1 MIKIGNTGIVGVY
14 KGSTPITSI
23 YKWLDLVYKTGSP
36 ILDADAYV
44 QDGLVF
50 QLDGIDKGNVEG
62 AWVDRKAGK
71 EFTLN
76 NCIVNSD
83 NIEFNGT
90 DSSAVYNQL
99 LDFGT
104 TTTLEV
110 VYIRETNGG
119 TIISSGSKVQLIVV
133 HDSTGYGNR
142 FFTGNQVTGTTLPD
156 TTTIHT
162 LSIPT
167 SGRPILDQI
176 AQPKTYKKFYSVSDT
191 NTYVG
196 GNPSY
201 LKGKLYSIRI
211 YNRNLTQA
219 EMIKNQM
226 IDIQR
231 FNIPGYE
238 TVNLTIE
245 GNDGTPMTGAR
256 FAFLGNQYVYDGTPV
271 TLKVPKGT
279 YYQIDF
285 SCVPDYAACEF
296 LGTYVAEEN
305 NVRNLKAIY
314 TYDGW
319 GDYFVSNINLSG
331 STAEVRDGV
340 TYYKLAPTSNLTLD
354 GNIKIYHYPND
365 ENFTVQFGLKGSRYP
380 ATLAETVPHI
390 YTGSTSSG
398 IYNIRDKAGAK
409 SQTFY
414 NIVHLNSYFYL
425 NGVTYTGTAKR
436 FGSLNSN
443 LPTQLQNNSNYKNS
457 ISPIEVAAG
466 RYELCFANPNYSSP
480 AHIDTLIIGPHDSSG
495 NISSCFQISVPYQL
509 YVKRI
514 PNLLQMYP
522 FTSFDLGNV
531 TFESKEGLI
540 ESLLTNSLDRSAF
553 DPCTVQLNSGNKASL
568 TADEIAQIT
577 SKGYTIA

>member
-1 MIKIGNTGIVGVY
+1 MIIADKIFKGNTEILKIFKGINLEWEKVI
-14 KGSTPITSI
+14 PIPS
-23 YKWLDLVYKTGSP
+23 
-36 ILDADAYV
+36 ADAYV

-62 AWVDRKAGK
+62 AWVDRKAGRQ
-71 EFTLN
+71 FTLN

-90 DSSAVYNQL
+90 DSEAVYNQL
-99 LDFGT
+99 LDLGT

-110 VYIRETNGG
+110 VFIKEKTSA
-119 TIISSGSKVQLIVV
+119 TIISSGDKVQLIAL
-133 HDSTGYGNR
+133 HTIDGYNYR
-142 FFTGNQVTGTTLPD
+142 FFSGNQIIGQPFPD
-156 TTTIHT
+156 PTAIHT

-176 AQPKTYKKFYSVSDT
+176 AQPKTYRDFDSESESDT
-191 NTYVG
+191 THTYVG
-196 GNPSY
+196 GGPSY
-201 LKGKLYSIRI
+201 LKGKIYSIRI

-219 EMIKNQM
+219 EMLKNQM
-226 IDIQR
+226 IDIER

-256 FAFLGNQYVYDGTPV
+256 FAFLGNQYVYDGNPV

-279 YYQIDF
+279 HYQIDF

-319 GDYFVSNINLSG
+319 GDNFVSNANLNG
-331 STAEVRDGV
+331 SIAEVKDGV
-340 TYYKLAPTSNLTLD
+340 TYYKLANSSSVTFI
-354 GNIKIYHYPND
+354 GGGIKVYHYPNN
-365 ENFTVQFGLKGSRYP
+365 ENFYIQFGNNYNKVSSV
-380 ATLAETVPHI
+380 ETVPHI
-390 YTGSTSSG
+390 YTGSEESG
-398 IYNIRDKAGAK
+398 IYGGYSAK

-414 NIVHLNSYFYL
+414 NIVHLNSTFYI
-425 NGVTYTGTAKR
+425 NGVTYTGTARR

-443 LPTQLQNNSNYKNS
+443 GVTKQENHTSYKNY

-466 RYELCFANPNYSSP
+466 RGYLNFSHYYYSRVTN
-480 AHIDTLIIGPHDSSG
+480 IDTLIIGPYDGDNLGSIFSI
-495 NISSCFQISVPYQL
+495 NVEMKFNVN
-509 YVKRI
+509 RI
-514 PNLLQMYP
+514 PNLLQNYP
-522 FTSFDLGNV
+522 FGHFDLSQV
-531 TFESKEGLI
+531 TFTSKEGLI
-540 ESLLTNSLDRSAF
+540 ETLITNSLDRASY
-553 DPCTVQLNSGNKASL
+553 DTVSITLNSDTKELL
-568 TADEIAQIT
+568 TSDEIAQIT

>member
-1 MIKIGNTGIVGVY
+1 MIIADKVFKGNTEILKIF
-14 KGSTPITSI
+14 KGMNLEWEKVIPIPS
-23 YKWLDLVYKTGSP
+23 
-36 ILDADAYV
+36 ADAYV

-62 AWVDRKAGK
+62 AWVDRKAGRQ
-71 EFTLN
+71 FTLN

-83 NIEFNGT
+83 NIQFNGKN
-90 DSSAVYNQL
+90 SEAVYNQL

-110 VYIRETNGG
+110 VFTREKVFG
-119 TIISSGSKVQLIVV
+119 TIISSGDKIQLIALYLT
-133 HDSTGYGNR
+133 SGYQHE
-142 FFTGNQVTGTTLPD
+142 FFSGNQVTGMVFPD

-176 AQPKTYKKFYSVSDT
+176 AQPKTSKDFYSVSDT

-196 GNPSY
+196 GGPSY
-201 LKGKLYSIRI
+201 SKGKIYSIRI
-211 YNRNLTQA
+211 YNRNLTSA
-219 EMIKNQM
+219 EMMKNQM
-226 IDIQR
+226 IDIER

-256 FAFLGNQYVYDGTPV
+256 FAFLGNQYVYDGKPV

-279 YYQIDF
+279 HYQIDF

-319 GDYFVSNINLSG
+319 GDYFVSNVNVDDSI
-331 STAEVRDGV
+331 AEVRDGV
-340 TYYKLAPTSNLTLD
+340 TYYKLANYSSAFCS
-354 GNIKIYHYPND
+354 GNIKVYHYPNN
-365 ENFTVQFGLKGSRYP
+365 ENFYAMFGNQYNKASSV
-380 ATLAETVPHI
+380 ETVPHI
-390 YTGSTSSG
+390 YTGSSNSG
-398 IYNIRDKAGAK
+398 IYGYSDGVN

-414 NIVHLNSYFYL
+414 NIVHLNSKFYI
-425 NGVTYTGTAKR
+425 NGIKYTGTARR

-443 LPTQLQNNSNYKNS
+443 ASTKLEVNSGYANY

-466 RYELCFANPNYSSP
+466 RDYLNFSNYRYSQVSD
-480 AHIDTLIIGPHDSSG
+480 IDTLIIGPND
-495 NISSCFQISVPYQL
+495 NTDISSAFDIHVEMKFN
-509 YVKRI
+509 VNRI
-514 PNLLQMYP
+514 PNLLQIYS
-522 FTSFDLGNV
+522 FRHFDLSLV
-531 TFESKEGLI
+531 TFKSKEGLI
-540 ESLLTNSLDRSAF
+540 ETLITNSLDRSAL
-553 DPCTVQLNSGNKASL
+553 DSVSITLNSDTKALL
-568 TADEIAQIT
+568 TSDEIAQIT

>member
-1 MIKIGNTGIVGVY
+1 M
-14 KGSTPITSI
+14 P
-23 YKWLDLVYKTGSP
+23 
-36 ILDADAYV
+36 
-44 QDGLVF
+44 F
-50 QLDGIDKGNVEG
+50 
-62 AWVDRKAGK
+62 
-71 EFTLN
+71 
-76 NCIVNSD
+76 
-83 NIEFNGT
+83 
-90 DSSAVYNQL
+90 
-99 LDFGT
+99 
-104 TTTLEV
+104 
-110 VYIRETNGG
+110 
-119 TIISSGSKVQLIVV
+119 
-133 HDSTGYGNR
+133 
-142 FFTGNQVTGTTLPD
+142 PD

-162 LSIPT
+162 LSVPT
-167 SGRPILDQI
+167 KGRPILNQI
-176 AQPKTYKKFYSVSDT
+176 AQPETYKHYYSTSDT
-191 NTYVG
+191 KTYVG
-196 GNPSY
+196 GY
-201 LKGKLYSIRI
+201 LKGKIYSIRI

-319 GDYFVSNINLSG
+319 GDCFVSNKDISG

-340 TYYKLAPTSNLTLD
+340 IYYKLANVNSVHLPVDSY
-354 GNIKIYHYPND
+354 IKIYHYPNN
-365 ENFTVQFGLKGSRYP
+365 ENFHLYGARIHSF
-380 ATLAETVPHI
+380 ETVPHI
-390 YTGSTSSG
+390 YTGNYYFD
-398 IYNIRDKAGAK
+398 IYNNTSNVD

-414 NIVHLNSYFYL
+414 NIVHLNGDFYI
-425 NGVTYTGTAKR
+425 NGVRYKGTAKR

-443 LPTQLQNNSNYKNS
+443 GATYQQESISYENK

-466 RYELCFANPNYSSP
+466 RYKWCYSAGQSSP
-480 AHIDTLIIGPHDSSG
+480 VHIDTLIIGPHDNDDG
-495 NISSCFQISVPYQL
+495 DIRNCFSIEVPYQF

-514 PNLLQMYP
+514 PNLLQIYA
-522 FTSFDLGNV
+522 FYSFDLSNV
-531 TFESKEGLI
+531 KFESKEGLI

-553 DPCTVQLNSGNKASL
+553 DPCSITLNSNTKALL

>member
-1 MIKIGNTGIVGVY
+1 MINADKVFKGNTEILKIFKGINLEWEKVI
-14 KGSTPITSI
+14 PIPS
-23 YKWLDLVYKTGSP
+23 
-36 ILDADAYV
+36 ADAYV
-44 QDGLVF
+44 QKGLVF

-62 AWVDRKAGK
+62 AWVDRKAGRQ
-71 EFTLN
+71 FTLN

-83 NIEFNGT
+83 NIQFNGT
-90 DSSAVYNQL
+90 DSKAVYNQL

-104 TTTLEV
+104 TTTVEV
-110 VYIRETNGG
+110 VFTRGKVFG
-119 TIISSGSKVQLIVV
+119 TIISSGDKVQLIALQEN
-133 HDSTGYGNR
+133 DGYKYR
-142 FFTGNQVTGTTLPD
+142 YFSGNQVTGIPFPD

-167 SGRPILDQI
+167 SGRPVLDQI
-176 AQPKTYKKFYSVSDT
+176 AQPKTFKDFYTVSDT

-196 GNPSY
+196 GGPSY
-201 LKGKLYSIRI
+201 SKGKIYSIRI
-211 YNRNLTQA
+211 YNRNLTSA
-219 EMIKNQM
+219 EMMKNQM
-226 IDIQR
+226 IDIER

-256 FAFLGNQYVYDGTPV
+256 FAFLGNQYVYDGKPV

-319 GDYFVSNINLSG
+319 GDYFVSNVNFDG
-331 STAEVRDGV
+331 SIAEVRDGV
-340 TYYKLAPTSNLTLD
+340 TYYKKANSSSLMCYGD
-354 GNIKIYHYPND
+354 VKVYHYPNN
-365 ENFTVQFGLKGSRYP
+365 ENFDIQFGNTQHAANSV
-380 ATLAETVPHI
+380 ETVPHI
-390 YTGSTSSG
+390 YTGSYESG
-398 IYNIRDKAGAK
+398 IYNNSNSAK

-414 NIVHLNSYFYL
+414 NIVYLNSIFYI
-425 NGVTYTGTAKR
+425 NGVTYTGTARR

-443 LPTQLQNNSNYKNS
+443 APTKLEANRGYKNY

-466 RYELCFANPNYSSP
+466 RGDLNFSHDYYSRVSD
-480 AHIDTLIIGPHDSSG
+480 IDTLIIGPRDRDY
-495 NISSCFQISVPYQL
+495 NIGSVFAIR
-509 YVKRI
+509 VEKKFNVNRI
-514 PNLLQMYP
+514 PNLLQIYS
-522 FTSFDLGNV
+522 FKHFDLSDV
-531 TFESKEGLI
+531 TFTSKEGLI
-540 ESLLTNSLDRSAF
+540 ETLITNSLDRSAL
-553 DPCTVQLNSGNKASL
+553 DSVPITLNSSTKELL
-568 TADEIAQIT
+568 TSDEIAQIT

>member
-1 MIKIGNTGIVGVY
+1 MIIADKIFKGNTEILKIF
-14 KGSTPITSI
+14 KGLNLEWEKVAPIP
-23 YKWLDLVYKTGSP
+23 G
-36 ILDADAYV
+36 ADAYV

-71 EFTLN
+71 QFTLN

-90 DSSAVYNQL
+90 DSQAVYNQL

-110 VYIRETNGG
+110 VFIKEKNGG
-119 TIISSGSKVQLIVV
+119 DIICSGTNVQLLTLHYTNKI
-133 HDSTGYGNR
+133 R
-142 FFTGNQVTGTTLPD
+142 FFSGNQVVGMPLPD
-156 TTTIHT
+156 PTTIHT
-162 LSIPT
+162 LSVPT

-176 AQPKTYKKFYSVSDT
+176 AQPKTYKNNYSVSDT
-191 NTYVG
+191 ETYIG
-196 GNPSY
+196 GFH
-201 LKGKLYSIRI
+201 LKGKIYSIRI

-245 GNDGTPMTGAR
+245 GNDGKPMTGAR

-319 GDYFVSNINLSG
+319 GDYFVSNQNLSG

-340 TYYKLAPTSNLTLD
+340 TYYKLANVSNVNLPESY
-354 GNIKIYHYPND
+354 IRIYHYPNN
-365 ENFTVQFGLKGSRYP
+365 ENFYLSAGIINL
-380 ATLAETVPHI
+380 LETVPHI
-390 YTGSTSSG
+390 YTGNNFFQ
-398 IYNIRDKAGAK
+398 IYKNTGAVD

-414 NIVHLNSYFYL
+414 NIVHLNSNIYI
-425 NGVTYTGTAKR
+425 NGVKCKGTAKR

-443 LPTQLQNNSNYKNS
+443 ADTYQQYDSVENQ

-466 RYELCFANPNYSSP
+466 RYKWRPTASYGSP
-480 AHIDTLIIGPHDSSG
+480 AHIDTLIIGPHDDSDKIY
-495 NISSCFQISVPYQL
+495 NCFSIDVPQLL

-514 PNLLQMYP
+514 PNLLQIYA
-522 FTSFDLGNV
+522 FYSFDLSNV
-531 TFESKEGLI
+531 IFESKEGLI

-553 DPCTVQLNSGNKASL
+553 DPCNITLNSNTKALL

-577 SKGYTIA
+577 SKGYTIS

>member
-1 MIKIGNTGIVGVY
+1 MIIADKIFKGNTEILKIFKGINLEWEKVI
-14 KGSTPITSI
+14 PIPS
-23 YKWLDLVYKTGSP
+23 
-36 ILDADAYV
+36 ADAYV

-62 AWVDRKAGK
+62 AWVDRKAGRQ
-71 EFTLN
+71 FTLN

-83 NIEFNGT
+83 NIQFNGT
-90 DSSAVYNQL
+90 DSKAVYNQL

-104 TTTLEV
+104 TTTVEV
-110 VYIRETNGG
+110 VFTREKVFG
-119 TIISSGSKVQLIVV
+119 TIISSGNKIELMALQET
-133 HDSTGYGNR
+133 TGYKYR
-142 FFTGNQVTGTTLPD
+142 YFSGNQVTGIPFPD
-156 TTTIHT
+156 PTTIHT

-167 SGRPILDQI
+167 SGRPVLDQI
-176 AQPKTYKKFYSVSDT
+176 AQAKTFKDFYSESGT
-191 NTYVG
+191 TTYVG
-196 GNPSY
+196 GGPSY
-201 LKGKLYSIRI
+201 SKGKIYSIRI

-219 EMIKNQM
+219 EMLKNQM
-226 IDIQR
+226 IDIER

-319 GDYFVSNINLSG
+319 GDYFVSNVNISG
-331 STAEVRDGV
+331 SIAEVRDGV
-340 TYYKLAPTSNLTLD
+340 TYYKLDNSSSVMCS
-354 GNIKIYHYPND
+354 GNVKVYHYPNN
-365 ENFTVQFGLKGSRYP
+365 ENFDIQFGNSQQ
-380 ATLAETVPHI
+380 AANSVETVPHI
-390 YTGSTSSG
+390 YTGSFKSG
-398 IYNIRDKAGAK
+398 IYNNSNSAN

-414 NIVHLNSYFYL
+414 NIVYLNSIFYI
-425 NGVTYTGTAKR
+425 NGVTYTGTARR

-443 LPTQLQNNSNYKNS
+443 ASTKLQENRGYKNY

-466 RYELCFANPNYSSP
+466 RGYFSFSSDYYSQVSN
-480 AHIDTLIIGPHDSSG
+480 IDTLIIGLRDDDS
-495 NISSCFQISVPYQL
+495 NIGSVFNIGVDYKFN
-509 YVKRI
+509 VNRI
-514 PNLLQMYP
+514 PNLLQIYS
-522 FTSFDLGNV
+522 FKHFDLSKV
-531 TFESKEGLI
+531 TFKSKAGLI
-540 ESLLTNSLDRSAF
+540 ETLITNSLDRSAL
-553 DPCTVQLNSGNKASL
+553 DTCRIELNSDTKELL
-568 TADEIAQIT
+568 TSDEIAQIT

>member
-1 MIKIGNTGIVGVY
+1 MIVADKVFKGNTEILKIF
-14 KGSTPITSI
+14 KGMNLEWEKVIPIPS
-23 YKWLDLVYKTGSP
+23 
-36 ILDADAYV
+36 ADAYV

-62 AWVDRKAGK
+62 AWVDRKAGRQ
-71 EFTLN
+71 FTLN

-90 DSSAVYNQL
+90 DSKAVYNQL

-110 VYIRETNGG
+110 VFTREKVFG
-119 TIISSGSKVQLIVV
+119 TIISSGDKIELIALRET
-133 HDSTGYGNR
+133 TGYEQR
-142 FFTGNQVTGTTLPD
+142 FFSGNQVTGIPFPD
-156 TTTIHT
+156 PTTIHT

-176 AQPKTYKKFYSVSDT
+176 AQPKTFKDFFSKSDT

-196 GNPSY
+196 GGPSY
-201 LKGKLYSIRI
+201 SKGKIYSIRI

-219 EMIKNQM
+219 EMLKNQM
-226 IDIQR
+226 IDIER

-256 FAFLGNQYVYDGTPV
+256 FAFLGNQYVYDGNPV

-279 YYQIDF
+279 HYQIDF

-319 GDYFVSNINLSG
+319 GDYFVSNVNVDDSI
-331 STAEVRDGV
+331 AEVRDGV
-340 TYYKLAPTSNLTLD
+340 TYYKLANYSSVFCSGT
-354 GNIKIYHYPND
+354 IKVYHYPNN
-365 ENFTVQFGLKGSRYP
+365 EKFNIQFGNKYHA
-380 ATLAETVPHI
+380 ATSVETVPHI
-390 YTGSTSSG
+390 YTGSEESG
-398 IYNIRDKAGAK
+398 IYYNSGSAY

-414 NIVHLNSYFYL
+414 NIVHLNSIFYI
-425 NGVTYTGTAKR
+425 NGVTYTGTARR

-443 LPTQLQNNSNYKNS
+443 ASTKLENGKTSENY

-466 RYELCFANPNYSSP
+466 RGYLNFSYPYYSQVSN
-480 AHIDTLIIGPHDSSG
+480 IDTLIIGPSDDDNLG
-495 NISSCFQISVPYQL
+495 EVFGIDVEEKFKVN
-509 YVKRI
+509 RI
-514 PNLLQMYP
+514 PNLLQIYS
-522 FTSFDLGNV
+522 FNHFDLSLV
-531 TFESKEGLI
+531 TFTSKEGLI
-540 ESLLTNSLDRSAF
+540 ETLITNSLDRSAF
-553 DPCTVQLNSGNKASL
+553 DPVYVKLNTDTKKLL
-568 TADEIAQIT
+568 TSDEIAQIT

>member
-1 MIKIGNTGIVGVY
+1 MITADKVFKGNTEILKIFKGINLEWEKAV
-14 KGSTPITSI
+14 PIPS
-23 YKWLDLVYKTGSP
+23 
-36 ILDADAYV
+36 ADAYV

-62 AWVDRKAGK
+62 AWVDRKAGRQ
-71 EFTLN
+71 FTLN
-76 NCIVNSD
+76 NCIVNSN

-104 TTTLEV
+104 KTTVEV
-110 VYIRETNGG
+110 VFIKETNTA
-119 TIISSGSKVQLIVV
+119 TIISSGDKVQLIALVAT
-133 HDSTGYGNR
+133 SGYR
-142 FFTGNQVTGTTLPD
+142 HRYFTGNYITGQPFPD

-167 SGRPILDQI
+167 SGRRPILDQI
-176 AQPKTYKKFYSVSDT
+176 AQPKTYKKIYSVSDTT

-201 LKGKLYSIRI
+201 LKGKIYSIRI

-226 IDIQR
+226 IDIER

-256 FAFLGNQYVYDGTPV
+256 FAFLGNQYVYDGNPV

-279 YYQIDF
+279 HYQIDF

-319 GDYFVSNINLSG
+319 GDYFVSNVNLSG

-340 TYYKLAPTSNLTLD
+340 TYYKVADSSNVSFGT
-354 GNIKIYHYPND
+354 GNIKIYHYPNN
-365 ENFTVQFGLKGSRYP
+365 ENFYAQFGNKYNSVSSV
-380 ATLAETVPHI
+380 ETVPHI
-390 YTGSTSSG
+390 YTGNTGSG
-398 IYNIRDKAGAK
+398 IWNNYSAN

-414 NIVHLNSYFYL
+414 NIVHLNSRFYI
-425 NGVTYTGTAKR
+425 NGVKYTGTARR

-443 LPTQLQNNSNYKNS
+443 GITKLENNMSYENY

-466 RYELCFANPNYSSP
+466 RGEMNFSHPYYSQISN
-480 AHIDTLIIGPHDSSG
+480 IDTLIIGPSDGTSDSSVFS
-495 NISSCFQISVPYQL
+495 ID
-509 YVKRI
+509 VKERFNVNRI
-514 PNLLQMYP
+514 PNLLQNYP
-522 FTSFDLGNV
+522 FMYFDLSDV
-531 TFESKEGLI
+531 TFKSKEGLI
-540 ESLLTNSLDRSAF
+540 EALITNSLDRSAF
-553 DPCTVQLNSGNKASL
+553 DPVSIKLNSDTKALL

-577 SKGYTIA
+577 AKGYTLS

>member
-1 MIKIGNTGIVGVY
+1 MIIADRIFKGNTEILKIF
-14 KGSTPITSI
+14 KGMNLEWEKVIPIPS
-23 YKWLDLVYKTGSP
+23 
-36 ILDADAYV
+36 ADAYV

-62 AWVDRKAGK
+62 AWVDRKAGRQ
-71 EFTLN
+71 FTLN

-83 NIEFNGT
+83 NIQFNGT
-90 DSSAVYNQL
+90 DSEAVYNQL

-110 VYIRETNGG
+110 VFTREKVFG
-119 TIISSGSKVQLIVV
+119 TIISSGDKIQLIALYLT
-133 HDSTGYGNR
+133 SGYQHE
-142 FFTGNQVTGTTLPD
+142 FFSGNQVTGMVFPD

-176 AQPKTYKKFYSVSDT
+176 AQPKTYKDFYSVSDT

-196 GNPSY
+196 GGPSNS
-201 LKGKLYSIRI
+201 KGKIYSIRI
-211 YNRNLTQA
+211 YNRNLTSA
-219 EMIKNQM
+219 EMLKNQM
-226 IDIQR
+226 IDIER

-256 FAFLGNQYVYDGTPV
+256 FAFLGNQYVYDGNPV

-279 YYQIDF
+279 HYQIDF

-319 GDYFVSNINLSG
+319 GDYFVSNVNVDG
-331 STAEVRDGV
+331 SIAEVRDGV
-340 TYYKLAPTSNLTLD
+340 TYYKLANYRSVGLS
-354 GNIKIYHYPND
+354 GNIKVYHYPND
-365 ENFTVQFGLKGSRYP
+365 ENFYAKFGQGYQY
-380 ATLAETVPHI
+380 ATSVETVPHI
-390 YTGSTSSG
+390 YTGNAEYGIQSSG
-398 IYNIRDKAGAK
+398 SAN

-414 NIVHLNSYFYL
+414 NIVNLNSTFYI
-425 NGVTYTGTAKR
+425 NGVTYTGTARR

-443 LPTQLQNNSNYKNS
+443 ASTKIENHSNRENY

-466 RYELCFANPNYSSP
+466 RGYLNFSNYRYSQVSN
-480 AHIDTLIIGPHDSSG
+480 IDTLIIGPND
-495 NISSCFQISVPYQL
+495 NTDISKAFDINVEMKFN
-509 YVKRI
+509 VNRI
-514 PNLLQMYP
+514 PNLLQIYS
-522 FTSFDLGNV
+522 FRHFDLSDVN
-531 TFESKEGLI
+531 FKSKEGLI
-540 ESLLTNSLDRSAF
+540 ETLITNSLDRSAL
-553 DPCTVQLNSGNKASL
+553 DSVSIKLNSETKALL
-568 TADEIAQIT
+568 TSDEIAQIT

>member
-1 MIKIGNTGIVGVY
+1 MITADKVFKGNTEILKIF
-14 KGSTPITSI
+14 KGMNLEWEKVIPIPS
-23 YKWLDLVYKTGSP
+23 
-36 ILDADAYV
+36 ADAYV

-62 AWVDRKAGK
+62 AWVDRKAGRQ
-71 EFTLN
+71 FTLN

-83 NIEFNGT
+83 NIQFNGT
-90 DSSAVYNQL
+90 DSVAVYNQL

-110 VYIRETNGG
+110 VFTREKVFG
-119 TIISSGSKVQLIVV
+119 TIISSGDKIQLIALYLT
-133 HDSTGYGNR
+133 SGYQHE
-142 FFTGNQVTGTTLPD
+142 FFSGNQVTGMVFPD

-176 AQPKTYKKFYSVSDT
+176 AQPKTSKDFYSVSDT

-196 GNPSY
+196 GGPSY
-201 LKGKLYSIRI
+201 SKGKIYSIRI
-211 YNRNLTQA
+211 YNRNLTSA
-219 EMIKNQM
+219 EMLKNQM
-226 IDIQR
+226 IDIER

-256 FAFLGNQYVYDGTPV
+256 FAFLGNQYVYDGNPV
-271 TLKVPKGT
+271 KLKVPKGT
-279 YYQIDF
+279 HYQIDF

-319 GDYFVSNINLSG
+319 GDYFVSNVNVDG
-331 STAEVRDGV
+331 SIAEVRDGV
-340 TYYKLAPTSNLTLD
+340 TYYKLANYSSAFCS
-354 GNIKIYHYPND
+354 GNIKVYHYPNN
-365 ENFTVQFGLKGSRYP
+365 EKFYANFGNQYNKASSV
-380 ATLAETVPHI
+380 ETVPHI
-390 YTGSTSSG
+390 YTGNAESG
-398 IYNIRDKAGAK
+398 IYGYSDGVN

-414 NIVHLNSYFYL
+414 NIVHLNSRFYI
-425 NGVTYTGTAKR
+425 NGIKYTGTARR

-443 LPTQLQNNSNYKNS
+443 ASTKLEVNSGYANY
-457 ISPIEVAAG
+457 ISPIEVAVG
-466 RYELCFANPNYSSP
+466 RGYLNFSDYRHSQVSN
-480 AHIDTLIIGPHDSSG
+480 IDTLIIGPND
-495 NISSCFQISVPYQL
+495 NTDISMAFDIHVENKFN
-509 YVKRI
+509 VNRI
-514 PNLLQMYP
+514 PNLLQIYS
-522 FTSFDLGNV
+522 FRHFDLSLV
-531 TFESKEGLI
+531 TFKSKEGLI
-540 ESLLTNSLDRSAF
+540 ETLITNSLDRSAL
-553 DPCTVQLNSGNKASL
+553 DSVSIKLNSDTKALL
-568 TADEIAQIT
+568 TSDEIAQIT

>member
-1 MIKIGNTGIVGVY
+1 MIIADKIFKGNTEILKIF
-14 KGSTPITSI
+14 KGMNLEWEKVIPIPS
-23 YKWLDLVYKTGSP
+23 
-36 ILDADAYV
+36 ADAYV

-62 AWVDRKAGK
+62 AWVDRKAGRQ
-71 EFTLN
+71 FTLN

-83 NIEFNGT
+83 NIQFNGT
-90 DSSAVYNQL
+90 DSEAVYNQL

-110 VYIRETNGG
+110 VYTREKVFG
-119 TIISSGSKVQLIVV
+119 TIISSGTKVELIALRENA
-133 HDSTGYGNR
+133 GYKFR
-142 FFTGNQVTGTTLPD
+142 YFSGNQVTGQTLPD
-156 TTTIHT
+156 PTAIHT

-176 AQPKTYKKFYSVSDT
+176 AQAKTYKDFFTESDTDT

-196 GNPSY
+196 GGPSNS
-201 LKGKLYSIRI
+201 KGKIYSIRI

-219 EMIKNQM
+219 EMLKNQM
-226 IDIQR
+226 IDIER

-256 FAFLGNQYVYDGTPV
+256 FAFLGNQYVYDGNPV

-279 YYQIDF
+279 HYQIDF

-319 GDYFVSNINLSG
+319 GDNFVSNVNVDG
-331 STAEVRDGV
+331 SIAEVRDGV
-340 TYYKLAPTSNLTLD
+340 TYYKLANYSGVFCSGT
-354 GNIKIYHYPND
+354 IKVYHYPNN
-365 ENFTVQFGLKGSRYP
+365 EKFHIQFGNQYNA
-380 ATLAETVPHI
+380 ATSVETVPHI
-390 YTGSTSSG
+390 YTGSEESG
-398 IYNIRDKAGAK
+398 IYYNSGSAN
-409 SQTFY
+409 SQTIY
-414 NIVHLNSYFYL
+414 NIVHLNSIFYI
-425 NGVTYTGTAKR
+425 NGVKYTGTARR

-443 LPTQLQNNSNYKNS
+443 ASTKLAANSGYKNY

-466 RYELCFANPNYSSP
+466 RGYIQFSDSNYSQVSN
-480 AHIDTLIIGPHDSSG
+480 IDTLII
-495 NISSCFQISVPYQL
+495 
-509 YVKRI
+509 
-514 PNLLQMYP
+514 
-522 FTSFDLGNV
+522 
-531 TFESKEGLI
+531 
-540 ESLLTNSLDRSAF
+540 
-553 DPCTVQLNSGNKASL
+553 
-568 TADEIAQIT
+568 
-577 SKGYTIA
+577 

>member
-1 MIKIGNTGIVGVY
+1 MITADRIFKGNTEILKIFKGINLEWE
-14 KGSTPITSI
+14 KAIPIPS
-23 YKWLDLVYKTGSP
+23 
-36 ILDADAYV
+36 ADAYV

-71 EFTLN
+71 QFTLN

-83 NIEFNGT
+83 NIQFNGT
-90 DSSAVYNQL
+90 DSKAVYNQL
-99 LDFGT
+99 LDFGKT
-104 TTTLEV
+104 TTVEV
-110 VYIRETNGG
+110 VFTREKVFG
-119 TIISSGSKVQLIVV
+119 TIISSGTKVELMALQLN
-133 HDSTGYGNR
+133 SGYKYR
-142 FFTGNQVTGTTLPD
+142 YFSGNQVTGMVFPD

-176 AQPKTYKKFYSVSDT
+176 AQPKTSKDFYSESDTDT

-196 GNPSY
+196 GGPSY
-201 LKGKLYSIRI
+201 SKGKIYSIRI

-219 EMIKNQM
+219 EMLKNQM
-226 IDIQR
+226 IDIER

-256 FAFLGNQYVYDGTPV
+256 FAFLGNQYVYDGNPV

-279 YYQIDF
+279 HYQIDF
-285 SCVPDYAACEF
+285 ACVPDYAACEF

-319 GDYFVSNINLSG
+319 GDYFVSNVNFNG
-331 STAEVRDGV
+331 SIKEVRDGV
-340 TYYKLAPTSNLTLD
+340 TYYKLANSSSVMCY
-354 GNIKIYHYPND
+354 GNPKVYHYPNN
-365 ENFTVQFGLKGSRYP
+365 ENFDIQFGDSQDA
-380 ATLAETVPHI
+380 ATSVETVPHI
-390 YTGSTSSG
+390 YTGSYESG
-398 IYNIRDKAGAK
+398 IYNNSNSAK

-414 NIVHLNSYFYL
+414 NIVYLNSVFYI
-425 NGVTYTGTAKR
+425 NGVTYTGTARR

-443 LPTQLQNNSNYKNS
+443 ASTGLEENRSYKNC
-457 ISPIEVAAG
+457 ISHIEVAAG
-466 RYELCFANPNYSSP
+466 RKYLNFSNDYDYDSKIAN
-480 AHIDTLIIGPHDSSG
+480 IDTLIIGPQDNG
-495 NISSCFQISVPYQL
+495 NISTVFDIRVGHKFN
-509 YVKRI
+509 VNRI
-514 PNLLQMYP
+514 PNLLQIYP
-522 FTSFDLGNV
+522 FLHFDLSKV
-531 TFESKEGLI
+531 TFTSKEGLI
-540 ESLLTNSLDRSAF
+540 ETLITNSLDRSAL
-553 DPCTVQLNSGNKASL
+553 DSVSIELNSSTKELL
-568 TADEIAQIT
+568 TSDEIAQIT

>member
-1 MIKIGNTGIVGVY
+1 MIIADKIFKGNTEILKIF
-14 KGSTPITSI
+14 KGMNLEWEKVIPIPS
-23 YKWLDLVYKTGSP
+23 
-36 ILDADAYV
+36 ADAYV

-62 AWVDRKAGK
+62 AWVDRKAGRQ
-71 EFTLN
+71 FTLN

-90 DSSAVYNQL
+90 DSEAVYNQL

-110 VYIRETNGG
+110 VYTREKVFG
-119 TIISSGSKVQLIVV
+119 TIISSGTKVELIALRLT
-133 HDSTGYGNR
+133 SGYKYR
-142 FFTGNQVTGTTLPD
+142 FFSGNQVTGQTFPD
-156 TTTIHT
+156 PTAIHT

-176 AQPKTYKKFYSVSDT
+176 AQAKTYKDIFTESDTDT

-196 GNPSY
+196 GGPSY
-201 LKGKLYSIRI
+201 LKGKIYSIRI

-219 EMIKNQM
+219 EMLKNQM
-226 IDIQR
+226 IDIER

-256 FAFLGNQYVYDGTPV
+256 FAFLGNQYVYDGNPV

-279 YYQIDF
+279 HYQIDF

-319 GDYFVSNINLSG
+319 GDYFVSNVNVDG
-331 STAEVRDGV
+331 SIAEVRDGV
-340 TYYKLAPTSNLTLD
+340 TYYKLANYSSVFCS
-354 GNIKIYHYPND
+354 GNIKVYHYPNN
-365 ENFTVQFGLKGSRYP
+365 EKFHIQFGNQYNA
-380 ATLAETVPHI
+380 ATSVETVPHI
-390 YTGSTSSG
+390 YTGSEESG
-398 IYNIRDKAGAK
+398 IYSNSGGAD

-414 NIVHLNSYFYL
+414 NIVHLNSIFYI
-425 NGVTYTGTAKR
+425 NGVTYTGTARR

-443 LPTQLQNNSNYKNS
+443 ASTKLENGMTYKNY

-466 RYELCFANPNYSSP
+466 RGYFQFSDSNYSRVSN
-480 AHIDTLIIGPHDSSG
+480 IDTLIIGPNDND
-495 NISSCFQISVPYQL
+495 NISSVFDINVEKEFN
-509 YVKRI
+509 VNRI
-514 PNLLQMYP
+514 PNLLQNYP
-522 FTSFDLGNV
+522 FGHFDLSKV
-531 TFESKEGLI
+531 TFTSKEGLI
-540 ESLLTNSLDRSAF
+540 ETLITNSLDRSAY
-553 DPCTVQLNSGNKASL
+553 DSVSITLNSDTKALL
-568 TADEIAQIT
+568 TSDEIAQIT

>member
-1 MIKIGNTGIVGVY
+1 MIIANKIFKGNTEILKIF
-14 KGSTPITSI
+14 KGMNLEWEKVIPIPS
-23 YKWLDLVYKTGSP
+23 
-36 ILDADAYV
+36 ADAYV

-71 EFTLN
+71 QFTLN

-83 NIEFNGT
+83 NIQFNGT
-90 DSSAVYNQL
+90 DSKAVYNQL

-104 TTTLEV
+104 TTTVEV
-110 VYIRETNGG
+110 VFTREKVFG
-119 TIISSGSKVQLIVV
+119 TIISSGTKVELIALQLT
-133 HDSTGYGNR
+133 SGYKYR
-142 FFTGNQVTGTTLPD
+142 YFSGNQKTGMVFPD
-156 TTTIHT
+156 PTTIHT

-167 SGRPILDQI
+167 SGRPVLDQI
-176 AQPKTYKKFYSVSDT
+176 AQPKTSKDFYTESDTDT

-196 GNPSY
+196 GGPSY
-201 LKGKLYSIRI
+201 SKGKIYSIRI

-219 EMIKNQM
+219 EMLKNQM
-226 IDIQR
+226 IDIER

-256 FAFLGNQYVYDGTPV
+256 FAFLGNQYVYDGNPV

-279 YYQIDF
+279 HYQIDF
-285 SCVPDYAACEF
+285 ACVPDYAACEF

-319 GDYFVSNINLSG
+319 GDYFVSNIKFDNSI
-331 STAEVRDGV
+331 AEVRDGV
-340 TYYKLAPTSNLTLD
+340 TYYKLANSTWVRVSGD
-354 GNIKIYHYPND
+354 IKVYHYPNN
-365 ENFTVQFGLKGSRYP
+365 ENFYAIFGNNSYP
-380 ATLAETVPHI
+380 ATSVETVPHI
-390 YTGSTSSG
+390 YTGSKESS
-398 IYNIRDKAGAK
+398 IYGGNSSSVK

-414 NIVHLNSYFYL
+414 NIVHLNSIFYI
-425 NGVTYTGTAKR
+425 NGVTYTGTARR

-443 LPTQLQNNSNYKNS
+443 ASTKLQENMGYKNY

-466 RYELCFANPNYSSP
+466 RGYLQFSDSNYSQVSN
-480 AHIDTLIIGPHDSSG
+480 IDTLIIGPRDNDSIG
-495 NISSCFQISVPYQL
+495 NVFDIGVDRKFNVN
-509 YVKRI
+509 RI
-514 PNLLQMYP
+514 PNLLQIYP
-522 FTSFDLGNV
+522 FMYLDVSDI
-531 TFESKEGLI
+531 TFKSREGLI
-540 ESLLTNSLDRSAF
+540 ETLITNSLDRSAF
-553 DPCTVQLNSGNKASL
+553 DPVYVKLNSDTKALL
-568 TADEIAQIT
+568 TSDEIAQIT

>member
-1 MIKIGNTGIVGVY
+1 MIIADRIFKGNTEILKIFKGINLEWEKVI
-14 KGSTPITSI
+14 PIPS
-23 YKWLDLVYKTGSP
+23 
-36 ILDADAYV
+36 ADAYV

-71 EFTLN
+71 QFTLN

-83 NIEFNGT
+83 NIQFNGT
-90 DSSAVYNQL
+90 DSKAVYNQL

-104 TTTLEV
+104 TTTVEV
-110 VYIRETNGG
+110 VFTREKVFG
-119 TIISSGSKVQLIVV
+119 TIISSGDKIQLIALQEN
-133 HDSTGYGNR
+133 DGYKYR
-142 FFTGNQVTGTTLPD
+142 YFSGNQVTGMVFPD
-156 TTTIHT
+156 PTTIHT

-176 AQPKTYKKFYSVSDT
+176 AQPKTFKDFYTVSDT

-196 GNPSY
+196 GGPSY
-201 LKGKLYSIRI
+201 SKGKIYSIRI
-211 YNRNLTQA
+211 YNRNLTSA
-219 EMIKNQM
+219 EMMKNQM
-226 IDIQR
+226 IDIER

-279 YYQIDF
+279 HYQIDF

-319 GDYFVSNINLSG
+319 GDYFVSNINISG
-331 STAEVRDGV
+331 SIAEVRDGV
-340 TYYKLAPTSNLTLD
+340 TYYKLANSSSVMCY
-354 GNIKIYHYPND
+354 GNVKVYHYPNN
-365 ENFTVQFGLKGSRYP
+365 ENFDIQFGNTQHAANSV
-380 ATLAETVPHI
+380 ETVPHI
-390 YTGSTSSG
+390 HTGSVYSG
-398 IYNIRDKAGAK
+398 IYNNSNSAN

-414 NIVHLNSYFYL
+414 NIVYLNSIFYI
-425 NGVTYTGTAKR
+425 NGVTYTGTARR

-443 LPTQLQNNSNYKNS
+443 ASTTLEANRGYKNY

-466 RYELCFANPNYSSP
+466 RGSFSFSVDYDRISN
-480 AHIDTLIIGPHDSSG
+480 IDTLIIGPSDGTRVS
-495 NISSCFQISVPYQL
+495 NIFKI
-509 YVKRI
+509 YVDYKFNVNRI
-514 PNLLQMYP
+514 PNLLQIYS
-522 FTSFDLGNV
+522 FKHFDLSKV
-531 TFESKEGLI
+531 TFKSKEGLI
-540 ESLLTNSLDRSAF
+540 ETLITNSLDRSAL
-553 DPCTVQLNSGNKASL
+553 DSVTIELNSATKELL
-568 TADEIAQIT
+568 TSDEIAQIT

>member
-1 MIKIGNTGIVGVY
+1 MIIADKVFKGNTEILKIF
-14 KGSTPITSI
+14 KGMNLEWEKVIPIPS
-23 YKWLDLVYKTGSP
+23 
-36 ILDADAYV
+36 ADAYV

-71 EFTLN
+71 QFTLN

-83 NIEFNGT
+83 NIQFNGT
-90 DSSAVYNQL
+90 DSKAVYNQL

-110 VYIRETNGG
+110 VFTREKVFG
-119 TIISSGSKVQLIVV
+119 TIISSGDKVQLMALQEN
-133 HDSTGYGNR
+133 DGYKYR
-142 FFTGNQVTGTTLPD
+142 FFSGNQVTGMVFPD

-176 AQPKTYKKFYSVSDT
+176 AQPKTFKDFYTVSDT

-196 GNPSY
+196 GGPSY
-201 LKGKLYSIRI
+201 SKGKIYSIRI
-211 YNRNLTQA
+211 YNRNLTSA
-219 EMIKNQM
+219 EMMKNQM
-226 IDIQR
+226 IDIER

-256 FAFLGNQYVYDGTPV
+256 FAFLGNQYVYDGKPV

-279 YYQIDF
+279 HYQIDF
-285 SCVPDYAACEF
+285 ACVPDYAACEF

-319 GDYFVSNINLSG
+319 GDYFVSNVNFSG
-331 STAEVRDGV
+331 SIAEVRDGV
-340 TYYKLAPTSNLTLD
+340 TYYKKANSSSLMCYGDP
-354 GNIKIYHYPND
+354 KVYHYPNN
-365 ENFTVQFGLKGSRYP
+365 ENFDIQFGDNQNAANSV
-380 ATLAETVPHI
+380 ETVPHI
-390 YTGSTSSG
+390 YTGSFESG
-398 IYNIRDKAGAK
+398 IYNNSKSAK

-414 NIVHLNSYFYL
+414 NIVYLNSIFYI
-425 NGVTYTGTAKR
+425 NGVTYTGTARR

-443 LPTQLQNNSNYKNS
+443 ASTKLEANRGYKNY

-466 RYELCFANPNYSSP
+466 RGYLQFSDSNYSQVSN
-480 AHIDTLIIGPHDSSG
+480 IDTLIIGPRDRDY
-495 NISSCFQISVPYQL
+495 NIGSIFSIEVEKKFNVN
-509 YVKRI
+509 RI
-514 PNLLQMYP
+514 PNLLQIYS
-522 FTSFDLGNV
+522 FRYFDLSKV
-531 TFESKEGLI
+531 TFTSKEGLI
-540 ESLLTNSLDRSAF
+540 ETLITNSLDRSAL
-553 DPCTVQLNSGNKASL
+553 DSVRIELNSDTKALL
-568 TADEIAQIT
+568 TSDEIAQIT

>member
-1 MIKIGNTGIVGVY
+1 MIIADKIFKGNTEILKIF
-14 KGSTPITSI
+14 KGMNLEWEKVIPIPS
-23 YKWLDLVYKTGSP
+23 
-36 ILDADAYV
+36 ADAYV

-62 AWVDRKAGK
+62 AWVDRKAGRQ
-71 EFTLN
+71 FTLN

-90 DSSAVYNQL
+90 DSKAVYNQL

-104 TTTLEV
+104 TTTVEV
-110 VYIRETNGG
+110 VFTREKVFG
-119 TIISSGSKVQLIVV
+119 TIISSGNKIELMALQET
-133 HDSTGYGNR
+133 TGYKYR
-142 FFTGNQVTGTTLPD
+142 YFSGNQVTGIPFPD
-156 TTTIHT
+156 PTTIHT

-167 SGRPILDQI
+167 SGRPVLDQI
-176 AQPKTYKKFYSVSDT
+176 AQAKTFKDFYSESGT
-191 NTYVG
+191 TTYVG
-196 GNPSY
+196 GGPSY
-201 LKGKLYSIRI
+201 SKGKIYSIRI

-219 EMIKNQM
+219 EMLKNQM
-226 IDIQR
+226 IDIER

-319 GDYFVSNINLSG
+319 GDYFVSNVNFDG
-331 STAEVRDGV
+331 SIAEVRDGV
-340 TYYKLAPTSNLTLD
+340 TYYKLANSSSVICY
-354 GNIKIYHYPND
+354 GNPKVYHYPNN
-365 ENFTVQFGLKGSRYP
+365 ENFDIQFGNSQQ
-380 ATLAETVPHI
+380 AANSVETVPHI
-390 YTGSTSSG
+390 YTGSFKSG
-398 IYNIRDKAGAK
+398 IYNNSNSAK

-414 NIVHLNSYFYL
+414 NIVYLNSIFYI
-425 NGVTYTGTAKR
+425 NGVTYTGTARR

-443 LPTQLQNNSNYKNS
+443 ASTKLQENRGYKNY

-466 RYELCFANPNYSSP
+466 RGYFSFSSDYYSQVSN
-480 AHIDTLIIGPHDSSG
+480 IDTLIIGLRDDDS
-495 NISSCFQISVPYQL
+495 NIGSVFNIGVDYKFN
-509 YVKRI
+509 VNRI
-514 PNLLQMYP
+514 PNLLQIYS
-522 FTSFDLGNV
+522 FKHFDLSKV
-531 TFESKEGLI
+531 TFKSKAGLI
-540 ESLLTNSLDRSAF
+540 ETLITNSLDRSAL
-553 DPCTVQLNSGNKASL
+553 DTCRIELNSDTKELL
-568 TADEIAQIT
+568 TSDEIAQIT

>member
-1 MIKIGNTGIVGVY
+1 MIVADKVFKGNTEILKIFKGINLEWEKVI
-14 KGSTPITSI
+14 PIPS
-23 YKWLDLVYKTGSP
+23 
-36 ILDADAYV
+36 ADAYV

-62 AWVDRKAGK
+62 AWVDRKAGRQ
-71 EFTLN
+71 FTLN

-83 NIEFNGT
+83 NIQFNGT

-104 TTTLEV
+104 TTTVEV
-110 VYIRETNGG
+110 VFTREKVFG
-119 TIISSGSKVQLIVV
+119 TIISSGTKVELIALQLT
-133 HDSTGYGNR
+133 SGYKYR
-142 FFTGNQVTGTTLPD
+142 YFSGNQKTGMVFPD

-176 AQPKTYKKFYSVSDT
+176 AQPKTSKDFFTESDTDT

-196 GNPSY
+196 GGPSY
-201 LKGKLYSIRI
+201 SKGKIYSIRI

-219 EMIKNQM
+219 EMLKNQM
-226 IDIQR
+226 IDIER

-256 FAFLGNQYVYDGTPV
+256 FAFLGNQYVYDGKPV

-279 YYQIDF
+279 HYQIDF
-285 SCVPDYAACEF
+285 ACVPDYAACEF

-319 GDYFVSNINLSG
+319 GDYLVSNVNLDG
-331 STAEVRDGV
+331 SIEEVRDGV
-340 TYYKLAPTSNLTLD
+340 TYYKLANSSSVIFSS
-354 GNIKIYHYPND
+354 GNVKVYHYPNNEKFNVD
-365 ENFTVQFGLKGSRYP
+365 FGDKYHDVTSV
-380 ATLAETVPHI
+380 ETVPHI
-390 YTGSTSSG
+390 YTGSLVS
-398 IYNIRDKAGAK
+398 NIHNNTNRGAK

-414 NIVHLNSYFYL
+414 NIVHLNSNFYI
-425 NGVTYTGTAKR
+425 NGVTYTGTARR

-443 LPTQLQNNSNYKNS
+443 ASTKLETNRTYSNY

-466 RYELCFANPNYSSP
+466 RGYLNFSHDYYSQTSN
-480 AHIDTLIIGPHDSSG
+480 IDTLIIGPQDNDS
-495 NISSCFQISVPYQL
+495 ISNAFEINVEKKFN
-509 YVKRI
+509 VNRI
-514 PNLLQMYP
+514 PNLLQIYP
-522 FTSFDLGNV
+522 FLHFDLSKV
-531 TFESKEGLI
+531 TFTSKEGLI
-540 ESLLTNSLDRSAF
+540 ETLITNSLDRSAL
-553 DPCTVQLNSGNKASL
+553 DSVRIELNSSTKELL
-568 TADEIAQIT
+568 TSDEIAQIT

>member
-1 MIKIGNTGIVGVY
+1 MINADRVFKGNTEILKIFKGINLEWEKVI
-14 KGSTPITSI
+14 PIPS
-23 YKWLDLVYKTGSP
+23 
-36 ILDADAYV
+36 ADAYI

-62 AWVDRKAGK
+62 AWVDRKAGRQ
-71 EFTLN
+71 FTLY

-90 DSSAVYNQL
+90 DSKAVYNQL
-99 LDFGT
+99 LDVGT
-104 TTTLEV
+104 TTTVEV
-110 VYIRETNGG
+110 VFIKEKNPA
-119 TIISSGSKVQLIVV
+119 TIISSGTKVELIALAISSSKYRYF
-133 HDSTGYGNR
+133 S
-142 FFTGNQVTGTTLPD
+142 GNQKTGQPFPD
-156 TTTIHT
+156 PTTIHT

-176 AQPKTYKKFYSVSDT
+176 AQPKTSKDFYTESDTDT

-201 LKGKLYSIRI
+201 LKGKIYSIRI

-219 EMIKNQM
+219 EMLKNQM
-226 IDIQR
+226 IDIDR

-256 FAFLGNQYVYDGTPV
+256 FAFLGNQYVYDGNPV

-279 YYQIDF
+279 HYQIDF

-319 GDYFVSNINLSG
+319 GDNFVSNVKFDNSIE
-331 STAEVRDGV
+331 EVRDGV
-340 TYYKLAPTSNLTLD
+340 TYYKLANSIWVRFSGD
-354 GNIKIYHYPND
+354 IKVYHYPNN
-365 ENFTVQFGLKGSRYP
+365 EKFHAYFGNTSYP
-380 ATLAETVPHI
+380 ATSVETVPHI
-390 YTGSTSSG
+390 YTGSEESG
-398 IYNIRDKAGAK
+398 IYGGNHGSAK

-414 NIVHLNSYFYL
+414 NIVHLNSKFYI
-425 NGVTYTGTAKR
+425 NGVTYTGTARR

-443 LPTQLQNNSNYKNS
+443 ASTQLEENRGYKNY

-466 RYELCFANPNYSSP
+466 RGHLSFSVDYDRISD
-480 AHIDTLIIGPHDSSG
+480 IDTLIIGPQDNDSID
-495 NISSCFQISVPYQL
+495 NVFDI
-509 YVKRI
+509 YVGYKFNVNRI
-514 PNLLQMYP
+514 PNLLQIYSFMYL
-522 FTSFDLGNV
+522 DLYEV
-531 TFESKEGLI
+531 TFKSKKGLI
-540 ESLLTNSLDRSAF
+540 EALITNSLDRSTF
-553 DPCTVQLNSGNKASL
+553 DPVYIKLNSDTKALL
-568 TADEIAQIT
+568 TDDEIAQIT

>member
-1 MIKIGNTGIVGVY
+1 MITADKVFKGNTEILKIF
-14 KGSTPITSI
+14 KGMNLEWEKVIPIPS
-23 YKWLDLVYKTGSP
+23 
-36 ILDADAYV
+36 ADAYV

-62 AWVDRKAGK
+62 AWVDRKAGRQ
-71 EFTLN
+71 FTLN

-83 NIEFNGT
+83 NIQFNGT
-90 DSSAVYNQL
+90 DSEAVYNQL

-110 VYIRETNGG
+110 VFTREKVFG
-119 TIISSGSKVQLIVV
+119 TIISSGDKVQLIALYET
-133 HDSTGYGNR
+133 SGYEYR
-142 FFTGNQVTGTTLPD
+142 FFSGNQVTGIPFPD
-156 TTTIHT
+156 PTAIHT

-176 AQPKTYKKFYSVSDT
+176 AQPKTFKDFYNVSDT

-196 GNPSY
+196 GGPSY
-201 LKGKLYSIRI
+201 SKGKIYSIRI

-219 EMIKNQM
+219 EMLKNQM
-226 IDIQR
+226 IDIER

-256 FAFLGNQYVYDGTPV
+256 FAFLGNQYVYDGNPV

-279 YYQIDF
+279 HYQIDF

-319 GDYFVSNINLSG
+319 GDYFVSNVNVDG
-331 STAEVRDGV
+331 SIAEVRDGV
-340 TYYKLAPTSNLTLD
+340 TYYKLANYSSVFCS
-354 GNIKIYHYPND
+354 GNIKVYHYPNN
-365 ENFTVQFGLKGSRYP
+365 EKFHIQFGNEYNA
-380 ATLAETVPHI
+380 ATSVETVPHI
-390 YTGSTSSG
+390 YTGSSGSG
-398 IYNIRDKAGAK
+398 IYGYHSGIN

-414 NIVHLNSYFYL
+414 NIVHLNSTFYI
-425 NGVTYTGTAKR
+425 NGVEYTGTARR

-443 LPTQLQNNSNYKNS
+443 ASTKLQNGNGYKNY

-466 RYELCFANPNYSSP
+466 RGYIQFSDSYYSQVSN
-480 AHIDTLIIGPHDSSG
+480 IDTLIIGPSDDDNLG
-495 NISSCFQISVPYQL
+495 EVFGINVEKKFNVN
-509 YVKRI
+509 RI
-514 PNLLQMYP
+514 PNLLQIYS
-522 FTSFDLGNV
+522 FKHFDLSLV
-531 TFESKEGLI
+531 TFKSKEGLI
-540 ESLLTNSLDRSAF
+540 EALITNSLDRASY
-553 DPCTVQLNSGNKASL
+553 DSVSIKLNSETKALL
-568 TADEIAQIT
+568 TSDEIAQIT

>member
-1 MIKIGNTGIVGVY
+1 MIVADKVFQGNTEILKIFKGINLEWEKVI
-14 KGSTPITSI
+14 PIPS
-23 YKWLDLVYKTGSP
+23 
-36 ILDADAYV
+36 ADAYV

-62 AWVDRKAGK
+62 AWVDRKAGRQ
-71 EFTLN
+71 FTLN

-83 NIEFNGT
+83 NIQFNGT
-90 DSSAVYNQL
+90 DSKAVYNQL

-104 TTTLEV
+104 TTTVEV
-110 VYIRETNGG
+110 VFTREKVFG
-119 TIISSGSKVQLIVV
+119 TIISSGDKIELMALQET
-133 HDSTGYGNR
+133 TGYKYR
-142 FFTGNQVTGTTLPD
+142 YFSGNQVTGIPFPD
-156 TTTIHT
+156 PTTIHT

-167 SGRPILDQI
+167 SGRPVLDQI
-176 AQPKTYKKFYSVSDT
+176 AQPKTYKDFYSVSDT

-196 GNPSY
+196 GGPSY
-201 LKGKLYSIRI
+201 SKGKIYSIRI

-219 EMIKNQM
+219 EMMKNQM
-226 IDIQR
+226 IDIER

-256 FAFLGNQYVYDGTPV
+256 FAFLGNQYVYDGNPV

-279 YYQIDF
+279 HYQIDF

-319 GDYFVSNINLSG
+319 GDYFVSNKNISG
-331 STAEVRDGV
+331 SIAEVRDGV
-340 TYYKLAPTSNLTLD
+340 TYYKLANSTWVSFSGD
-354 GNIKIYHYPND
+354 IKVYHYPNN
-365 ENFTVQFGLKGSRYP
+365 EKFHAYFGDRDNYTY
-380 ATLAETVPHI
+380 ATSVETVPHI
-390 YTGSTSSG
+390 YTGSKESYIFNNSSS
-398 IYNIRDKAGAK
+398 AK

-414 NIVHLNSYFYL
+414 NIVHLNSIFYI
-425 NGVTYTGTAKR
+425 NGVTYTGTARR

-443 LPTQLQNNSNYKNS
+443 ASTKLQEHMSFKNY

-466 RYELCFANPNYSSP
+466 RGYLNFSNSNYGQVSN
-480 AHIDTLIIGPHDSSG
+480 IDTLIIGPMDSDNHIG
-495 NISSCFQISVPYQL
+495 NAFYIGVDNKFNVN
-509 YVKRI
+509 RI
-514 PNLLQMYP
+514 PNLLQIYS
-522 FTSFDLGNV
+522 FKHFDLSKV
-531 TFESKEGLI
+531 TFKSKEGLI
-540 ESLLTNSLDRSAF
+540 EALITNSLDRSAL
-553 DPCTVQLNSGNKASL
+553 DTCRIELNSDTKALL
-568 TADEIAQIT
+568 TSDEIAQIT

>member
-1 MIKIGNTGIVGVY
+1 MIIADKIFKGNTEILKIF
-14 KGSTPITSI
+14 KGMNLEWEKVIPIPS
-23 YKWLDLVYKTGSP
+23 
-36 ILDADAYV
+36 ADAYV

-62 AWVDRKAGK
+62 AWVDRKAGRQ
-71 EFTLN
+71 FTLN

-90 DSSAVYNQL
+90 DSEAIYNQL
-99 LDFGT
+99 LDIGT

-110 VYIRETNGG
+110 VFIKEKTSA
-119 TIISSGSKVQLIVV
+119 TIISSGDKVQLIAL
-133 HDSTGYGNR
+133 HTIDGYNYR
-142 FFTGNQVTGTTLPD
+142 FFSGNQVTGQPFPD
-156 TTTIHT
+156 PTAIHT

-176 AQPKTYKKFYSVSDT
+176 AQPKTYRDFDSESESDT
-191 NTYVG
+191 THTYVG
-196 GNPSY
+196 GGPSY
-201 LKGKLYSIRI
+201 LKGKIYSIRI

-219 EMIKNQM
+219 EMLKNQM
-226 IDIQR
+226 IDIER

-256 FAFLGNQYVYDGTPV
+256 FAFLGNQYVYDGNPV
-271 TLKVPKGT
+271 TLKAPKGT
-279 YYQIDF
+279 HYQIDF

-319 GDYFVSNINLSG
+319 GDNFVSNVNFDG
-331 STAEVRDGV
+331 SIAEVRDGV
-340 TYYKLAPTSNLTLD
+340 TYYKLANYSSVSFFS
-354 GNIKIYHYPND
+354 GNVKIYHYPNN
-365 ENFTVQFGLKGSRYP
+365 EKFHANFGNTYKSVTSV
-380 ATLAETVPHI
+380 ETVPHI
-390 YTGSTSSG
+390 YTGSEKSG
-398 IYNIRDKAGAK
+398 IYGGSSGSAN

-414 NIVHLNSYFYL
+414 NIVHLNSEFYI
-425 NGVTYTGTAKR
+425 NGVTYTGTARR

-443 LPTQLQNNSNYKNS
+443 ASTKLGSNLTSENY

-466 RYELCFANPNYSSP
+466 RGYLHFSNPSYSKVAN
-480 AHIDTLIIGPHDSSG
+480 IDTLIIGPQDGTGVS
-495 NISSCFQISVPYQL
+495 NIFKVP
-509 YVKRI
+509 VDDRFNVNRI
-514 PNLLQMYP
+514 PNLLQNYP
-522 FTSFDLGNV
+522 FGYFDLSQV
-531 TFESKEGLI
+531 TFKSKEGLI
-540 ESLLTNSLDRSAF
+540 ETLITNSLDRASY
-553 DPCTVQLNSGNKASL
+553 DSVSIKLNSDTKALL
-568 TADEIAQIT
+568 TSDEIAQIT

>member
-1 MIKIGNTGIVGVY
+1 MITADRIFKGNTEILKIF
-14 KGSTPITSI
+14 KGMNLEWEKVIPIPS
-23 YKWLDLVYKTGSP
+23 
-36 ILDADAYV
+36 ADAYV

-62 AWVDRKAGK
+62 AWVDRKAGRQ
-71 EFTLN
+71 FTLN

-83 NIEFNGT
+83 NIQFNGT
-90 DSSAVYNQL
+90 DSKAVYNQL

-104 TTTLEV
+104 TTTVEV
-110 VYIRETNGG
+110 VFTREKVFG
-119 TIISSGSKVQLIVV
+119 TIISSGTKVELMALQLT
-133 HDSTGYGNR
+133 SGYKYR
-142 FFTGNQVTGTTLPD
+142 YFSGNQKTGMVFPD
-156 TTTIHT
+156 PTAIHT

-176 AQPKTYKKFYSVSDT
+176 AQPKTSKDFYSESDTDT

-196 GNPSY
+196 GGPSY
-201 LKGKLYSIRI
+201 SKGKLYSIRI
-211 YNRNLTQA
+211 YNRNLTQT
-219 EMIKNQM
+219 EMLKNQM
-226 IDIQR
+226 IDIGR

-256 FAFLGNQYVYDGTPV
+256 FAFLGNQYVYDGNPV

-279 YYQIDF
+279 HYQIDF

-319 GDYFVSNINLSG
+319 GDYLVSNVNISG

-340 TYYKLAPTSNLTLD
+340 TYYKLANSSSVFFSS
-354 GNIKIYHYPND
+354 GNVKVYHYPNN
-365 ENFTVQFGLKGSRYP
+365 ENFHAYFGDRYHDV
-380 ATLAETVPHI
+380 TSVETVPHI
-390 YTGSTSSG
+390 YTGSSES
-398 IYNIRDKAGAK
+398 NIHNNSKGAK

-414 NIVHLNSYFYL
+414 NIVHLNSNFYI
-425 NGVTYTGTAKR
+425 NGVTYTGTARR

-443 LPTQLQNNSNYKNS
+443 ASTKLEANKTYSNY

-466 RYELCFANPNYSSP
+466 RGYLNFSHDYYSRVSD
-480 AHIDTLIIGPHDSSG
+480 IDTLIIGPNDNT
-495 NISSCFQISVPYQL
+495 NISNAFEINVEKKFN
-509 YVKRI
+509 VNRI
-514 PNLLQMYP
+514 PNLLQIYP
-522 FTSFDLGNV
+522 FKYFDLSLV
-531 TFESKEGLI
+531 TFKSKEGLI
-540 ESLLTNSLDRSAF
+540 ETLITNSLDRSTL
-553 DPCTVQLNSGNKASL
+553 DSVSIELNSDTKALL
-568 TADEIAQIT
+568 TSDEIAQIT

>member
-1 MIKIGNTGIVGVY
+1 MITADKVFKGNTEILKIF
-14 KGSTPITSI
+14 KGMNLEWEKVISI
-23 YKWLDLVYKTGSP
+23 PS
-36 ILDADAYV
+36 ADAYV

-71 EFTLN
+71 QFTLN

-83 NIEFNGT
+83 NIQFNGT
-90 DSSAVYNQL
+90 DSKAVYNQL

-104 TTTLEV
+104 TTTVEV
-110 VYIRETNGG
+110 VFTREKVFG
-119 TIISSGSKVQLIVV
+119 TIISSGTKVELMALQLT
-133 HDSTGYGNR
+133 SGYKHR
-142 FFTGNQVTGTTLPD
+142 FFSGNQVIGMVFPD

-176 AQPKTYKKFYSVSDT
+176 AQPKTFKDFYIGSDTDT

-196 GNPSY
+196 GGPSY
-201 LKGKLYSIRI
+201 SKGKIYSIRI
-211 YNRNLTQA
+211 YNRNLTSA
-219 EMIKNQM
+219 EMMKNQM

-256 FAFLGNQYVYDGTPV
+256 FAFLGNQYVYDGKPV

-279 YYQIDF
+279 HYQIDF
-285 SCVPDYAACEF
+285 ACVPDYAACEF

-319 GDYFVSNINLSG
+319 GDYFVSNVNFSG
-331 STAEVRDGV
+331 SIAEVRDGV
-340 TYYKLAPTSNLTLD
+340 TYYKKANASSLMCYGDP
-354 GNIKIYHYPND
+354 KVYHYPNN
-365 ENFTVQFGLKGSRYP
+365 ENFDIQFGNNQNAANSV
-380 ATLAETVPHI
+380 ETVPHI
-390 YTGSTSSG
+390 YTGSYESG
-398 IYNIRDKAGAK
+398 IYNNSDSAK

-414 NIVHLNSYFYL
+414 NIVYLNSNFYI
-425 NGVTYTGTAKR
+425 NGVTYTGTARR

-443 LPTQLQNNSNYKNS
+443 ASTKLEYNRGYKNC
-457 ISPIEVAAG
+457 ISHIEVSAG
-466 RYELCFANPNYSSP
+466 RGGLNFSNDYDYDSRISN
-480 AHIDTLIIGPHDSSG
+480 IDTLIIGPRDDDS
-495 NISSCFQISVPYQL
+495 NISTTFSINVEHKFNVN
-509 YVKRI
+509 RI
-514 PNLLQMYP
+514 PNLLQIYP
-522 FTSFDLGNV
+522 FLHFDLSKV
-531 TFESKEGLI
+531 TFTSKEGLI
-540 ESLLTNSLDRSAF
+540 ETLITNSLDRSAL
-553 DPCTVQLNSGNKASL
+553 DSVYIELNSDTKKLL
-568 TADEIAQIT
+568 TSDEIAQIT

>member
-1 MIKIGNTGIVGVY
+1 MIIADKIFKGNTEILKIF
-14 KGSTPITSI
+14 KGMNLEWEKVIPIPS
-23 YKWLDLVYKTGSP
+23 
-36 ILDADAYV
+36 ADAYV

-62 AWVDRKAGK
+62 AWVDRKAGRQ
-71 EFTLN
+71 FTLN

-83 NIEFNGT
+83 NIQFNGT
-90 DSSAVYNQL
+90 DSKAVYNQL
-99 LDFGT
+99 LDIGT
-104 TTTLEV
+104 TTTVEV
-110 VYIRETNGG
+110 VFTREKVFG
-119 TIISSGSKVQLIVV
+119 TIISSGTKVELMALQYN
-133 HDSTGYGNR
+133 SGYKES
-142 FFTGNQVTGTTLPD
+142 FFSGNQVIGMVFPN

-167 SGRPILDQI
+167 SGRPVLDQI
-176 AQPKTYKKFYSVSDT
+176 AQPKTFKDIYTESDTDT

-196 GNPSY
+196 GGPSY
-201 LKGKLYSIRI
+201 SKGKIYSIRI

-219 EMIKNQM
+219 EMLKNQM

-256 FAFLGNQYVYDGTPV
+256 FAFLGNQYVYDGNPV

-279 YYQIDF
+279 HYQIDF

-319 GDYFVSNINLSG
+319 GDNFVSNVNVDG
-331 STAEVRDGV
+331 SIAEVRDGV
-340 TYYKLAPTSNLTLD
+340 TYYKLANYSSAFCS
-354 GNIKIYHYPND
+354 GNVKIYHYPNN
-365 ENFTVQFGLKGSRYP
+365 EKFHANFGNNSHP
-380 ATLAETVPHI
+380 AYSVETVPHI
-390 YTGSTSSG
+390 YTGSTNSG
-398 IYNIRDKAGAK
+398 IYNHYSAN

-414 NIVHLNSYFYL
+414 NIVHLNSTFYI
-425 NGVTYTGTAKR
+425 NGVEYTGTARR

-443 LPTQLQNNSNYKNS
+443 ASTKLENNSSYENY

-466 RYELCFANPNYSSP
+466 RGYLNFSNPRYSGISN
-480 AHIDTLIIGPHDSSG
+480 IDTLIIGPSDGDDLG
-495 NISSCFQISVPYQL
+495 NVFGINVEDKFNVN
-509 YVKRI
+509 RI
-514 PNLLQMYP
+514 PNLLQNYP
-522 FTSFDLGNV
+522 FKHFDLSEVN
-531 TFESKEGLI
+531 FRSKEGLI
-540 ESLLTNSLDRSAF
+540 EALITNSLDRSAY
-553 DPCTVQLNSGNKASL
+553 DTVSITLNSDTKELL
-568 TADEIAQIT
+568 TSDEIAQIT

>member
-1 MIKIGNTGIVGVY
+1 MIIADKIFKGNTEILKIF
-14 KGSTPITSI
+14 KGMNLEWEKVIPIPS
-23 YKWLDLVYKTGSP
+23 
-36 ILDADAYV
+36 ADAYV

-62 AWVDRKAGK
+62 AWVDRKAGRQ
-71 EFTLN
+71 FTLY

-83 NIEFNGT
+83 NIQFNGT
-90 DSSAVYNQL
+90 DSKAVYNQL

-104 TTTLEV
+104 TTTVEV
-110 VYIRETNGG
+110 VFTREKVFG
-119 TIISSGSKVQLIVV
+119 TIISSGTKVELIALQLN
-133 HDSTGYGNR
+133 SGYKYR
-142 FFTGNQVTGTTLPD
+142 YFSGNQKTGMVFPD
-156 TTTIHT
+156 PTAIHT

-176 AQPKTYKKFYSVSDT
+176 AQPKTSKDFYTESDTDT

-196 GNPSY
+196 GGPSY
-201 LKGKLYSIRI
+201 SKGKIYSIRI
-211 YNRNLTQA
+211 YNRNLTQV
-219 EMIKNQM
+219 EMLKNQM
-226 IDIQR
+226 IDIER

-279 YYQIDF
+279 HYQIDF

-319 GDYFVSNINLSG
+319 GDYFVSNIPMSG
-331 STAEVRDGV
+331 STAEVRDGI
-340 TYYKLAPTSNLTLD
+340 TYYKVANFNQFIGTGFS
-354 GNIKIYHYPND
+354 NIKVYHYPNN
-365 ENFTVQFGLKGSRYP
+365 ENFYAQFGNSASSVDSVK
-380 ATLAETVPHI
+380 TVPHI
-390 YTGSTSSG
+390 YTGSEESG
-398 IYNIRDKAGAK
+398 IWNNSGSAD

-414 NIVHLNSYFYL
+414 NIVHLNSNFYI
-425 NGVTYTGTAKR
+425 NGVTYTGTARR

-443 LPTQLQNNSNYKNS
+443 TATILEINKSYRNY
-457 ISPIEVAAG
+457 ISPIKVAAG
-466 RYELCFANPNYSSP
+466 RGDLNFSNYSYSKISN
-480 AHIDTLIIGPHDSSG
+480 IDTLIIGPSDGTRVS
-495 NISSCFQISVPYQL
+495 NIFKI
-509 YVKRI
+509 YVDNNFNVNRI
-514 PNLLQMYP
+514 PNLLQIYS
-522 FTSFDLGNV
+522 FKYFDLSRV
-531 TFESKEGLI
+531 TFKSKAGLI
-540 ESLLTNSLDRSAF
+540 ETLITNSLDRSAL
-553 DPCTVQLNSGNKASL
+553 DTCRIELNSDTKKLL
-568 TADEIAQIT
+568 TEDEIAQIT

>member
-1 MIKIGNTGIVGVY
+1 MINADKVFKGNTEILKIF
-14 KGSTPITSI
+14 KGMNLEWEKVIPIPS
-23 YKWLDLVYKTGSP
+23 
-36 ILDADAYV
+36 ADAYV
-44 QDGLVF
+44 QKGLVF

-71 EFTLN
+71 QFTLN

-83 NIEFNGT
+83 NIQFNGT
-90 DSSAVYNQL
+90 DSKAVYNQL

-110 VYIRETNGG
+110 VYTSEKNAN
-119 TIISSGSKVQLIVV
+119 TIISSGDKVQLIALMAT
-133 HDSTGYGNR
+133 SGYKYR
-142 FFTGNQVTGTTLPD
+142 YFSGNQVTGETFPD
-156 TTTIHT
+156 PTAIHT

-176 AQPKTYKKFYSVSDT
+176 AQPKTFKDIYTVSDT
-191 NTYVG
+191 THTYVG

-201 LKGKLYSIRI
+201 LKGKIYSIRI
-211 YNRNLTQA
+211 YNRNLTSA
-219 EMIKNQM
+219 EMMKNQM
-226 IDIQR
+226 IDIER
-231 FNIPGYE
+231 FNITGYE

-256 FAFLGNQYVYDGTPV
+256 FAFLGNQYVYDGKPV

-285 SCVPDYAACEF
+285 ACVPDYAACEF

-319 GDYFVSNINLSG
+319 GDYFVSNVNFNG
-331 STAEVRDGV
+331 SIAEVRDGV
-340 TYYKLAPTSNLTLD
+340 TYYKLANPSSLMCY
-354 GNIKIYHYPND
+354 GNVKVYHYPNN
-365 ENFTVQFGLKGSRYP
+365 ENFDIQFGNNQN
-380 ATLAETVPHI
+380 AANFVETVPHI
-390 YTGSTSSG
+390 YTGSYESG
-398 IYNIRDKAGAK
+398 IYNNSDSAK

-414 NIVHLNSYFYL
+414 NIVYLNSIFYI
-425 NGVTYTGTAKR
+425 NGVTYTGTARR

-443 LPTQLQNNSNYKNS
+443 ASTKLEANRSYKNY

-466 RYELCFANPNYSSP
+466 RGSLNFSHDYYSRISN
-480 AHIDTLIIGPHDSSG
+480 IDTLIIGPRDNDS
-495 NISSCFQISVPYQL
+495 NISTTFSINVEKKFNVN
-509 YVKRI
+509 RI
-514 PNLLQMYP
+514 PNLLQIYP
-522 FTSFDLGNV
+522 FLHFDLSKV
-531 TFESKEGLI
+531 TFTSKEGLI
-540 ESLLTNSLDRSAF
+540 ETLITNSLDRSAL
-553 DPCTVQLNSGNKASL
+553 DSVYIELNSDTKALL
-568 TADEIAQIT
+568 TEDEIAQIT